1 MRRLI
6 RLNAIILLIIA
17 GAVTVLFVALG
28 LVNQNAENKAA
39 AEQFEAEKVF
49 LTRQMANSL
58 VLPLW
63 NLDMSEVR
71 VLAQGLMEEPSVS
84 SLSIGVNEN
93 DDRTISFGRGHD
105 GDPIETREFM
115 RGDAKNTNERPIVKD
130 GVVLGSLTVVFT
142 PDGMNDVLARR
153 VWYMI
158 ETVGMLNVLL
168 VVLLT
173 VAVRTIVLQPLRF
186 LERYAEA
193 VSRGE
198 AVLPQ
203 PKGVVFLGELVGLR
217 SSITTMY
224 EQLQERYLA
233 LKSSEEELRSSRER
247 FILAI
252 EGSDSGLWD
261 WDVATGT
268 VFFAPRWKT
277 MLGYDEPDLP
287 DRYETWIDLLH
298 AEDKPRCLNYM
309 AKFLEH
315 PTDLYENE
323 YRLRQ
328 KDGSY
333 RWVLSKARAQ
343 VDSDGK
349 PFRLTGSNT
358 DIQARKEAE
367 ESIQTALREKT
378 ILLQEI
384 HHRVKN
390 NLQIVSSLLL
400 LQAAHSKN
408 EDTIAALETM
418 RLRIHSMAL
427 LHETLYLNANL
438 SNISFPD
445 YLERLV
451 QHLMNSIGP
460 AVSRVSIDLDIPQ
473 VEFDMDMTVTLGLLI
488 NEIITNAVK
497 HAFPQDRHGRI
508 HIALTSHRNHFVL
521 SVEDDGVGFAEG
533 LDPDSLSS
541 LGLKL
546 IQMMTAKL
554 QADFTRSGPGT
565 RYEFRFARMR
575 ERHA

>member
-6 RLNAIILLIIA
+6 RLNAVILLIIA
-17 GAVTVLFVALG
+17 GAATVLFVALG
-28 LVNQNAENKAA
+28 LINQNAENKTAL
-39 AEQFEAEKVF
+39 EQFEAEKDF

-71 VLAQGLMEEPSVS
+71 ILAQGLMEEPSVLAVS
-84 SLSIGVNEN
+84 V
-93 DDRTISFGRGHD
+93 TISDNSSRRINFARDRDGKPAETSLFLK
-105 GDPIETREFM
+105 GDPE
-115 RGDAKNTNERPIVKD
+115 NTNERPIAKD
-130 GVVLGSLTVVFT
+130 GSVLGSLNVVFT
-142 PDGMNDVLARR
+142 PETMNGTLARR

-158 ETVGMLNVLL
+158 ETVGLLNLLL

-173 VAVRTIVLQPLRF
+173 VAVRTVVLQPLRF

-198 AVLPQ
+198 PVPPQ
-203 PKGVVFLGELVGLR
+203 PRGVVFLGELIGLR
-217 SSITTMY
+217 SSITAMY

-233 LKSSEEELRSSRER
+233 LKASEEELRFSRER
-247 FILAI
+247 FALAI
-252 EGSDSGLWD
+252 DGSDSGLWD
-261 WDVATGT
+261 WDVATGH
-268 VFFAPRWKT
+268 VFYAPRWKT
-277 MLGYDEPDLP
+277 MLGYGEHELP
-287 DRYETWIDLLH
+287 DHFQTWADLLH
-298 AEDKPRCLNYM
+298 PDDKPRCLEYIEW
-309 AKFLEH
+309 FLEH
-315 PTDLYENE
+315 PTEPYESE
-323 YRLRQ
+323 HRLKQ

-333 RWVLSKARAQ
+333 RWVVAKAKAQ
-343 VDSDGK
+343 VREGK
-349 PFRLTGSNT
+349 AFRLTGSNT

-367 ESIQTALREKT
+367 DSTRKALEEKT

-408 EDTIAALETM
+408 EDTVAALDTM

-427 LHETLYLNANL
+427 LHETLYLSDNL
-438 SNISFPD
+438 SRISFAD
-445 YLERLV
+445 YMTRLV

-460 AVSRVSIDLDIPQ
+460 AVSRVSVDLAIPP
-473 VEFDMDMTVTLGLLI
+473 VEFDMDTTVTVGLLV

-497 HAFPQDRHGRI
+497 HAFPGDRRGHIR
-508 HIALTSHRNHFVL
+508 IALTARRNQYVL
-521 SVEDDGVGFAEG
+521 TVEDDGVGLPDN
-533 LDPDSLSS
+533 LDTDALPS

-554 QADFTRSGPGT
+554 QADFTHSGPGT
-565 RYEFRFARMR
+565 RYEFRFTKDH